1 MTAYKK
7 VLDKQNGDLTAA
19 QNIIAGA
26 PDFACICQ
34 NTRIVL
40 MNDPGLRMLSGKPG
54 TAHDPAGQPLA
65 SLIHPDDRW
74 ILESWWQPTP
84 NQPTAKLGI
93 RRYCRVGTARSGYQY
108 LELTRAEHAVG
119 DIRYDLIFGRRIEDL
134 RAITQELQQTRK
146 QLEHHSSN
154 LRRERNKRRSAER
167 SVRRLTFE
175 DQLTRLANRAQ
186 FQRRL
191 ESALRHTSRTRKKV
205 VLLFIDLNKF
215 KEVNDAHG
223 HATGDALLR
232 HVAHRLLSCTRN
244 TDVVARFGSDEFA
257 IIANHVEQASDVD
270 TLAKKVLDTIEQ
282 PLQIDRHQIHI
293 TCSIGISIYP
303 DNGTDADTLQKNAAL
318 ALQRAKTI
326 GEGAYQNFNAAMTAQ
341 LRRRKRIERELTRA
355 IEQDELVCYYQPQ
368 VDITTRAIKGIEAL
382 IRWNHPTD
390 GLIPPSDFIQ
400 IAESSG
406 LIQPLTEWVMQ
417 RACSDLKQCHALG
430 HHIQHVSVNLSADLL
445 RDDRLLQ
452 MVKRVLEET
461 GLTPNYLEVEIT
473 ESMVPENISAAR
485 QLLMEIARLGVG
497 VALDDFGTG
506 YSSLTHLRQF
516 PLTSLKIDRSFVTEM
531 SANADDIAIVR
542 SVITLAHSL
551 GLRVIAE
558 GVEETEQLDILQSE
572 SCDEVQG
579 YYYSPPLP
587 YHALIKWCD
596 THQQIKNAAASGL
609 PAVRPIP

>member
-7 VLDKQNGDLTAA
+7 VLDKQSGELTAA
-19 QNIIAGA
+19 QNIVAGA

-34 NTRIVL
+34 DTRIVL
-40 MNDPGLRMLSGKPG
+40 VNDAGLTMLSSKPG
-54 TAHDPAGQPLA
+54 TAHDPAGQPFA
-65 SLIHPDDRW
+65 TLIHPDDRW
-74 ILESWWQPTP
+74 ILESWWRPQEV
-84 NQPTAKLGI
+84 QPTARLGI
-93 RRYCRVGTARSGYQY
+93 RRYCRVGSARAGYRY

-119 DIRYDLIFGRRIEDL
+119 NIRYDLIFGRRIEDL
-134 RAITQELQQTRK
+134 RAVTQELQQTRK
-146 QLEHHSSN
+146 QLEYHSSK

-191 ESALRHTSRTRKKV
+191 ESALRHASRTDKKV

-232 HVAHRLLSCTRN
+232 HIAHRLLSCTRN

-270 TLAKKVLDTIEQ
+270 TLAKKVLDTVEQ
-282 PLQIDRHQIHI
+282 PLQIDGQRLNI
-293 TCSIGISIYP
+293 TCSIGVSIYP

-318 ALQRAKTI
+318 ALQRAKSI
-326 GEGAYQNFNAAMTAQ
+326 GGGAYQNFNATMNAQ
-341 LRRRKRIERELTRA
+341 IRRRKRIEHELTRA
-355 IEQDELVCYYQPQ
+355 IAQDELVCYYQPQ
-368 VDITTRAIKGIEAL
+368 IDIATGDIKGVEAL
-382 IRWNHPTD
+382 IRWDHPAD
-390 GLIPPSDFIQ
+390 GLIPPSEFIQ

-406 LIQPLTEWVMQ
+406 LIQPLTEWVMH

-430 HHIQHVSVNLSADLL
+430 HPIEHVSVNLSANLL
-445 RDDRLLQ
+445 RDDRLLR
-452 MVKRVLEET
+452 MVKRVLEKT
-461 GLTPNYLEVEIT
+461 DLAPQYLEVEIT
-473 ESMVPENISAAR
+473 ESMVPENITAAR
-485 QLLMEIARLGVG
+485 QLLVEIAALGVG
-497 VALDDFGTG
+497 IALDDFGTG

-558 GVEETEQLDILQSE
+558 GVEETEQLDILQKE

-587 YHALIKWCD
+587 YQALIEWCN
-596 THQQIKNAAASGL
+596 THRQTEART
-609 PAVRPIP
+609 PTRPVAGPFL